1 MIYIVTYKNQIG
13 NYIYHINYCKCMSKA
28 LTEQKKSKLISTK
41 IAVNELARVDELVRD
56 GFFTSRSDLNRYA
69 VRDLLKK
76 YNNKKR

>member
-1 MIYIVTYKNQIG
+1 
-13 NYIYHINYCKCMSKA
+13 MSKA